1 MSEIKYEASSICHD
15 PRGPLGLGWE
25 RVPGMADTWRRDQR
39 WAQGHGF
46 VCADTDDFD
55 SFTRPTATRLT
66 PDDAVAEWL
75 SDPDLVDAWRESQD
89 SPVADDALADVLYVG
104 RVVPTTYLDDAEPL
118 ATMVLERF
126 GNDHADAFSDDPIP
140 DIPLTGPLFDAFATA
155 IRAALQDYLMPTG
168 LLHSWQQDDGHRIQ
182 EWRRQADGTWR
193 RQ

>member
-25 RVPGMADTWRRDQR
+25 RVPGMTDTWRRDQR

-118 ATMVLERF
+118 SRTTSCRRDCCTRGSRTMGTESRSGDGRLMELGGGNEASLHDARQGHSHVL
-126 GNDHADAFSDDPIP
+126 
-140 DIPLTGPLFDAFATA
+140 
-155 IRAALQDYLMPTG
+155 
-168 LLHSWQQDDGHRIQ
+168 
-182 EWRRQADGTWR
+182 
-193 RQ
+193 